1 MRNPLKFVDIGAS
14 LAEPA
19 AIGTRATRKGREGLF
34 FAAMGLL
41 AAAAIAY
48 PFALYF
54 LTTGLRIPFLL
65 ASIAMA
71 GGGVSL
77 ALHMH
82 KRFAQ
87 ERACLIATVAALGLT
102 LTLADPDVLDFGLA
116 ALIGVVIFAFGGY
129 IRRNP
134 TSQNAWGA
142 AGAERPAFADFIE
155 SVPDAVAVFGG
166 DGALRYLTRS
176 TSRLLACQ
184 RYELDG
190 DGFFERIHVMDR
202 PAYMAAISSATRR
215 GKVSQ
220 VEMRMRRDSETPGR
234 SAHYVW
240 IEMSL
245 SPVSESAEGMDA
257 HDVIGVMRD
266 ITARKDTEGETEK
279 ARREAEQASE
289 AKSRFLATIGHEL
302 RTPLNA
308 IVGFSDMMQAGIG
321 GTLSPGHQEYAGHIR
336 QSGLHLLEVVN
347 MLLDMS
353 KIEAGKFEISTDL
366 FSPETLVDPCIQ
378 LVEQQA
384 ADKGVTLTRA
394 LAPGLPQLMA
404 DERACRQILINLLSN
419 AVKFSHEGGEVQL
432 AMRRQGKMLAVA
444 VSDSGIGMTPET
456 IGRIGEPFLQ
466 EQGGLSRRYE
476 GTGLGLSIVKGLVGL
491 HDGQLHVT
499 SEPGIGTTVTVLLPL
514 DGPERTRK
522 PHSAEIAVL
531 HKDTSRNDEDKWQH
545 DERQSAAR

>member
-1 MRNPLKFVDIGAS
+1 MRNPLKF
-14 LAEPA
+14 AEISAFPA
-19 AIGTRATRKGREGLF
+19 GVQLGNRSTRKGRETLF
-34 FAAMGLL
+34 FAASGLL
-41 AAAAIAY
+41 ALAAIAY
-48 PFALYF
+48 PFALYA
-54 LTTGLRIPFLL
+54 LTVGIRLPFLL

-71 GGGVSL
+71 GGGVAL

-82 KRFAQ
+82 KRYAI
-87 ERACLIATVAALGLT
+87 ERACLLVTAAALGLT
-102 LTLADPDVLDFGLA
+102 LTLADPDIFDFGLA
-116 ALIGVVIFAFGGY
+116 VLIGAAILAVRERSAGATAAQGVWGGE
-129 IRRNP
+129 
-134 TSQNAWGA
+134 
-142 AGAERPAFADFIE
+142 GAERRAFADFIE
-155 SVPDAVAVFGG
+155 SVPDAVAGFGA
-166 DGALRYLTRS
+166 DGTLRYLSRS

-184 RYELDG
+184 RYELDNG
-190 DGFFERIHVMDR
+190 GFFERIHVMDR

-215 GKVSQ
+215 GKPAHA
-220 VEMRMRRDSETPGR
+220 EMRMRRDSDTPGR

-240 IEMSL
+240 IEISL
-245 SPVSESAEGMDA
+245 SPVGEAAPGA
-257 HDVIGVMRD
+257 NARDVIGVMRD
-266 ITARKDTEGETEK
+266 ITVRKDAEGEADK

-321 GTLSPGHQEYAGHIR
+321 GTLAPGHMEYAGHIR

-366 FSPETLVDPCIQ
+366 FAPDALVDPCMQ
-378 LVEQQA
+378 LVEKQA
-384 ADKGVTLTRA
+384 IDKGVTLTRA
-394 LAPGLPQLMA
+394 MAPGLPQVVA

-444 VSDSGIGMTPET
+444 VSDSGVGMTPET
-456 IGRIGEPFLQ
+456 IRRIGEPFLQ

-531 HKDTSRNDEDKWQH
+531 HTGTSRSDEDKWQH